1 MRSSESL
8 PSLPPASS
16 TVVATTLFAA
26 AGNQSQSA
34 SRPGNASSVLPPALH
49 RDHHHHYHPQSKA
62 LNQEEDDD
70 PPLRPSS
77 GYAAQFRVQAKSSLV
92 RCDVAPLLA
101 RFEDAALFQN
111 PHRKPLTV
119 VLHEMADAHHRRRSI
134 HAAPDAYH
142 ADNSPVSSTD
152 ASKPVNALQRQATAL
167 ILRRRSRSRQ
177 PHHNRWILGVVNTT
191 TSSIATTPDSSDK
204 GASRRQQG
212 VLPSRVLFDDSR
224 WPRSSRCDY
233 CQLGGGD
240 LECATCDVIAHAP
253 CFLADFDASARKQKA
268 AFVVPT
274 RFSWL
279 CRDCQ
284 RGLQAEYDAR
294 AAEARSQQLAQQRLV
309 LWRVVTAYLRMAKD
323 ARLFARKKLAV
334 VKIQAIIRGRLARW
348 RFLRMQRNRVRPY
361 MLDTLRVFGRV
372 SSGGHNSDITAIDS
386 RPATAAALEELR
398 LANGF
403 SCNPYLY
410 VTVCDGED
418 DALQLFCFKT
428 SLRKGLFAS
437 SSALNSGEV
446 DVAWPEKLFVPG
458 INGNASFTFT
468 LLSKNGPNNF
478 FLGQAVLRLLDEDD
492 ATWRDG
498 GAVEL
503 PLRECV
509 EIPPKTAQKQPLRL
523 AHPVSTSHSGS
534 SSVWASQSPS
544 PPSYFDDSD
553 VEDGEW
559 GADKPRLRLSVTLRP
574 LKDVQSHCG
583 YMGLKTTLDG
593 FHANPRWCVLA
604 DGAPRVY
611 RHYGVTVASEMV
623 DMARAI
629 DVRLERGHNSL
640 SAVGI
645 SHKRVLPPRKHK
657 DEKIATTSKEREKR
671 ERRAR
676 APNCVT
682 IEHVTRL
689 FVFEC
694 EHGEAARAWHK
705 KLQAAQRHAASS
717 GNGAASA
724 TASTVAMSP
733 MALVAAEAAVAAIS
747 RP

>member
-1 MRSSESL
+1 MRSSVSL
-8 PSLPPASS
+8 PALHPTLSSLAGASRASIMVSALPPAKPRDSLD
-16 TVVATTLFAA
+16 A
-26 AGNQSQSA
+26 NQA
-34 SRPGNASSVLPPALH
+34 
-49 RDHHHHYHPQSKA
+49 
-62 LNQEEDDD
+62 EDEDED
-70 PPLRPSS
+70 PPLRPTS
-77 GYAAQFRVQAKSSLV
+77 GYAAQFRAQAKSSLAH
-92 RCDVAPLLA
+92 CDVAPLLA

-119 VLHEMADAHHRRRSI
+119 VLHEMVDARHRQQSVASSNLLAGADAK
-134 HAAPDAYH
+134 PDGAG
-142 ADNSPVSSTD
+142 D
-152 ASKPVNALQRQATAL
+152 ASKPANALQRQATA
-167 ILRRRSRSRQ
+167 IVLRRRSRARQ
-177 PHHNRWILGVVNTT
+177 PHHNRRLL
-191 TSSIATTPDSSDK
+191 SSVSVAATAAPTATSDK
-204 GASRRQQG
+204 AVSRQRQG

-233 CQLGGGD
+233 CHLAGGD

-253 CFLADFDASARKQKA
+253 CYLSDFDASAHKQKT

-279 CRDCQ
+279 CRHCQ

-294 AAEARSQQLAQQRLV
+294 AADARSRQLAQQRMALGSA
-309 LWRVVTAYLRMAKD
+309 VTAYLRMAKD

-334 VKIQAIIRGRLARW
+334 VKIQATIRGRLARW
-348 RFLRMQRNRVRPY
+348 RFVRMQRTRVRPY
-361 MLDTLRVFGRV
+361 TLDTMRVFGRV
-372 SSGGHNSDITAIDS
+372 GSRINADGSDN
-386 RPATAAALEELR
+386 RPATAAMEELR

-418 DALQLFCFKT
+418 DALQLFCFET

-437 SSALNSGEV
+437 PSASASEQV
-446 DVAWPEKLFVPG
+446 DVAWPEKLFIPG

-478 FLGQAVLRLLDEDD
+478 FLGQAVLRLADEDN
-492 ATWRDG
+492 AMWRDG
-498 GAVEL
+498 GSMEL
-503 PLRECV
+503 LLRERV
-509 EIPPKTAQKQPLRL
+509 EIQPKTAQKQPLRL
-523 AHPVSTSHSGS
+523 AHPASASHSGS
-534 SSVWASQSPS
+534 SSVWASQSTAL
-544 PPSYFDDSD
+544 PPYYDDD
-553 VEDGEW
+553 LDDDDLVVN
-559 GADKPRLRLSVTLRP
+559 KPRLRLSVTLRP

-604 DGAPRVY
+604 DGVLRVY
-611 RHYGVTVASEMV
+611 RHYGVTVVSETV
-623 DMARAI
+623 DMARAL

-640 SAVGI
+640 SSAGVGP
-645 SHKRVLPPRKHK
+645 KRVSPSRRHQDTGADGQQPPQSQSPSPSPS
-657 DEKIATTSKEREKR
+657 SKEREKR

-682 IEHVTRL
+682 IQHVSRL

-705 KLQAAQRHAASS
+705 KLQAAQRHAASTGS
-717 GNGAASA
+717 ASA
-724 TASTVAMSP
+724 NTPSSMPASPSAVA
-733 MALVAAEAAVAAIS
+733 AAVAFAGA
-747 RP
+747 